1 MLTGKYWVVDTEGN
15 GANPNEPIELGM
27 VEMEG
32 LEITGRM
39 HLMRFRPFAPITY
52 YATKIHGI
60 KNGDLDN
67 EPTFED
73 RATEIEDILGN
84 YPVIGHFVKSELDAL
99 EPRLPNWKPQAA
111 FDTLPVAKKL
121 IPDNKQHKLSVLAER
136 YDLEPLAVKVTGKKA
151 HNGLYDALVTAML
164 VQSMAHEFGDGF
176 FKIFP
181 TSDILRNRKLKQEQR
196 IRNKAKH
203 KMREQWK
210 QSQLDLG

>member
-1 MLTGKYWVVDTEGN
+1 MLTGTYWVVDTEGN

-60 KNGDLDN
+60 KNGELDR
-67 EPTFED
+67 EPLFEE
-73 RATEIEDILGN
+73 RAEEILEILGDH
-84 YPVIGHFVKSELDAL
+84 PVIGHFVKSELDVL
-99 EPRLPNWKPQAA
+99 EPRMPNWTPQAA

-121 IPDNKQHKLSVLAER
+121 IPENQHHKLSVLAER
-136 YDLEPLAVKVTGKKA
+136 YELEAPAVRMTGKKA

-164 VQSMAHEFGDGF
+164 VQSMAREFGDNF

-196 IRNKAKH
+196 IRNEAKE
-203 KMREQWK
+203 KMRQHWK